1 MERRRVARVVA
12 LLFVAGSLAA
22 CSGNKD
28 TAQDVGTPSAAG
40 DRGWTIV
47 TPQQLSDMM
56 SEEDVYLV
64 NVHVPYEGEIPGTD
78 AFIPYNDIASKLDR
92 LPFDDQPVV
101 IYCRS
106 GVTSGIAAQ
115 VMAAAGAAPFY
126 ELQGG
131 YTAWQA
137 AGLPFTQAGPGG
149 AP

>member
-22 CSGNKD
+22 CSGNKN
-28 TAQDVGTPSAAG
+28 TAQGVGTPSAAS
-40 DRGWTIV
+40 DQGWTIV
-47 TPQQLSDMM
+47 TPQQLADMM
-56 SEEDVYLV
+56 AKEDVYLV

-78 AFIPYNDIASKLDR
+78 AFISYSDIASKLDK
-92 LPFDDQPVV
+92 LPFGDLPVV

-115 VMAAAGAAPFY
+115 AMAAGGAPPFY

-131 YTAWQA
+131 YMGWQA